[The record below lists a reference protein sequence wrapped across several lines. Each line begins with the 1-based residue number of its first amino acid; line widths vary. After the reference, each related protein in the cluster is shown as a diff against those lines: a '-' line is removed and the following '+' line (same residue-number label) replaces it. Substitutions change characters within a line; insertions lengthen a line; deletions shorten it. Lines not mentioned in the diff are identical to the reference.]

1 MKRYLALLGIT
12 ASLICC
18 SISTADPP
26 KVDTAD
32 APIVE
37 RLDAIL
43 RRLDAIEKR
52 LAVVEADR
60 KLLSGWTV
68 DDRGVLRLPNGQPVG
83 FWGIDGPMPMQA
95 R

>member
-1 MKRYLALLGIT
+1 MHRKLALFGIT

-18 SISTADPP
+18 SIATADPP

-32 APIVE
+32 TPIVE

-52 LAVVEADR
+52 LAVVEADT
-60 KLLSGWTV
+60 KLLADWTV
-68 DDRGVLRLPNGQPVG
+68 DDRGVMRLPNGRPVG
-83 FWGIDGPMPMQA
+83 FWGIDGPMPMQP